1 MKTPLS
7 NVQME
12 LLKMFP
18 SDIPEKHLEELK
30 KIMADFL
37 LKKARKEADEIWDN
51 KGYSD
56 EKLKDILDS

>member
-1 MKTPLS
+1 
-7 NVQME
+7 
-12 LLKMFP
+12 MFP